1 MEHDEKR
8 WVCKLLYNSV
18 CEQIDNYIEVLKIS
32 QSMTRRDVI
41 KFLCSLKNS
50 LKDLKNIDGL

>member
-1 MEHDEKR
+1 MEQEEKR

-41 KFLCSLKNS
+41 KFLSSLKNS